1 MKFDILTLFP
11 DLVDTIL
18 SESIIGRARA
28 AGIIE
33 VRCHQIRAFANNK
46 HNNVD
51 DTPYG
56 GGNGMVMAAP
66 PIDRCFRAVLADL
79 PADESRRTVYLS
91 PKGTRFDQS
100 TAKRLASYDRLI
112 LLCGHYEGVD
122 QRAVDRYA
130 DEEISIGDYVLTGGE
145 LPACVLVDAVSR
157 LIDGVLASPECHEE
171 ESIASGLL
179 EYPQYT
185 RPPVYEGEEV
195 PAILL
200 SGDHAKIDAWR
211 LERSLELTKERRP
224 DLYDA
229 YIAAHPPKP
238 EKARRKPRKETPDG
252 GKPC

>member
-1 MKFDILTLFP
+1 MRIKVLTLFP
-11 DLVDTIL
+11 EAYEGLTVGILDKAIKAGKFTLDLY
-18 SESIIGRARA
+18 
-28 AGIIE
+28 
-33 VRCHQIRAFANNK
+33 QIRDYSLDK
-46 HNNVD
+46 HKKVD
-51 DTPYG
+51 DAPFG
-56 GGNGMVMAAP
+56 GGAGMLMTPQPIYDAMQAADP
-66 PIDRCFRAVLADL
+66 EHKC
-79 PADESRRTVYLS
+79 RRIYLS
-91 PKGTRFDQS
+91 PRGATLTQEKVVSLSKEED
-100 TAKRLASYDRLI
+100 
-112 LLCGHYEGVD
+112 LLVLSGSYEGVD
-122 QRAVDRYA
+122 QRVIDLCI

-224 DLYDA
+224 DLYEA
-229 YIAAHPPKP
+229 YVAARPLKQK
-238 EKARRKPRKETPDG
+238 KARKNPAKGTPDG